1 MGLNPSTEICKSDQ
15 LDQKKTTAETKKL
28 DTNAAESV

>member
-1 MGLNPSTEICKSDQ
+1 MGGNPSTEIYKSDQ
-15 LDQKKTTAETKKL
+15 LDQKKMTAETKKL